1 MTAPKAMQ
9 TLLPV
14 RSGETDDERRLRE
27 AINRLSG
34 QILNAVDAAI
44 QFRSAPAEAQR
55 IRHMARAKLVE
66 GAVLAMHA
74 LALTASPPSE

>member
-1 MTAPKAMQ
+1 MTAHKAQ
-9 TLLPV
+9 NLLPV
-14 RSGETDDERRLRE
+14 RAGESDDERRLRE

-34 QILNAVDAAI
+34 QLLNAVDAAI

-55 IRHMARAKLVE
+55 IRHMARGKLVE

-74 LALTASPPSE
+74 LAMTTASSSE